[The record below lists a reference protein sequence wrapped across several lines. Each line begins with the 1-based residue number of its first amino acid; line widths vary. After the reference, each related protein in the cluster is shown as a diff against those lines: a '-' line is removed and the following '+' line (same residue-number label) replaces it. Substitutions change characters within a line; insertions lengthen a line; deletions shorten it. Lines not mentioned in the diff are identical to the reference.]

1 MGLICGIGIF
11 ASALAILYA
20 TPSGREGAAAV
31 AANAGLGPWC
41 AHFAV
46 AATAGLALF
55 CAMTFAAGFGA
66 VVPIVLDRF
75 GIDTAVA
82 SGPFI
87 SVMDDI
93 SALLIYYGVSLVLFS
108 HLLPV

>member
-1 MGLICGIGIF
+1 
-11 ASALAILYA
+11 AS
-20 TPSGREGAAAV
+20 V
-31 AANAGLGPWC
+31 
-41 AHFAV
+41 
-46 AATAGLALF
+46 AGLALF

-93 SALLIYYGVSLVLFS
+93 SALLIYYGVSLAVFS
-108 HLLPV
+108 RLIPAAVG

>member
-1 MGLICGIGIF
+1 MPTSFGLQT
-11 ASALAILYA
+11 S
-20 TPSGREGAAAV
+20 P
-31 AANAGLGPWC
+31 C
-41 AHFAV
+41 APFAV

-66 VVPIVLDRF
+66 VVPIVLDRLR
-75 GIDTAVA
+75 IDTAVA

-93 SALLIYYGVSLVLFS
+93 SALLIYYGVSLLLFAR
-108 HLLPV
+108 LLPA